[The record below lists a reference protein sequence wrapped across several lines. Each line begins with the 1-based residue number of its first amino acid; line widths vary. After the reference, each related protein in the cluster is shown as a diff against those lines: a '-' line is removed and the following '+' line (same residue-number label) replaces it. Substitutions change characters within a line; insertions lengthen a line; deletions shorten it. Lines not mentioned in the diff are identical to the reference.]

1 MMKLS
6 QRAQQLTPSATL
18 VTAQKAQDLKKTGVD
33 VVSLTLGQPDFFTP
47 VNIQQAAIL
56 SIENGKASFYAPSN
70 GIYPLRQ
77 AIIDRIEADHGYRYD
92 LDEVVVTDGAKF
104 ALYALFQVLLDREDE
119 VIIPVPY
126 WVSYAEQVKL
136 ADGIPIFVEAKE
148 SNQFKVTV
156 DDLEAARTAKTKL
169 VIINSPS
176 NPTGMLYSKAELEA
190 IGNWAIAH
198 DIYIIADEIYGQL
211 IYNGHEF
218 TSMIELSAA
227 IRQQTFIV
235 NGVSKSYAMTGWRI
249 GYVLGNKEVIKAI
262 NTINSQSIS
271 NCAAVSQYAAVE
283 ALSGPQNSVE
293 TMRQAFEERLNTIYP
308 LVSNLPGVSIEK
320 PKSAFYLYPN
330 IRETMNLCGYE
341 NVTNFVEDLL
351 EEAHVAVVSGEG
363 FGTHDHIR
371 ISYAT
376 DIDTIK
382 KGIERIAS
390 FIEKKQK

>member
-1 MMKLS
+1 MELS
-6 QRAQQLTPSATL
+6 KRAKQLSPSATL
-18 VTAQKAQDLKKTGVD
+18 ATAQKAQDLKKTGVD
-33 VVSLTLGQPDFFTP
+33 VISLSLGQPDFVTP
-47 VNIQQAAIL
+47 INVQQAAIL
-56 SIENGKASFYAPSN
+56 SIENGEASFYAPSN

-77 AIIDRIEADHGYRYD
+77 AIIDRIETDYGKRYE

-104 ALYALFQVLLDREDE
+104 ALYALFQAVLNSEDE

-136 ADGIPIFVEAKE
+136 AQGVPVFVETKE
-148 SNQFKVTV
+148 SNQFKATV
-156 DDLEAARTAKTKL
+156 QDLEAARTDKTKL

-176 NPTGMLYSKAELEA
+176 NPTGMLYSKEELEA
-190 IGNWAIAH
+190 IGNWAVKH
-198 DIYIIADEIYGQL
+198 DIYIVADEIYGKL
-211 IYNGHEF
+211 IYNGYEF
-218 TSMIELSAA
+218 TSMIELSDA
-227 IRQQTFIV
+227 IRKQTFII

-249 GYVLGNKEVIKAI
+249 GYVLGDKEVVKAI

-293 TMRQAFEERLNTIYP
+293 EMRQSFEERLNTIYP
-308 LVSNLPGVSIEK
+308 LVAALPGVTIEK

-330 IRETMNLCGYE
+330 IRETLNLCGYE
-341 NVTNFVEDLL
+341 NVTDFVNDLL

-376 DIDTIK
+376 DIDTLK
-382 KGIERIAS
+382 KGVERIAS